1 MSETVRADADLRDLW
16 RIYARRMTDTALVL
30 CVAVSILLFAGF
42 AIVALMHA
50 HWAQRWWPLALPPI
64 LFGSFGAW
72 GIADRELTERRRR
85 GPLDARAA
93 RTLLAVE
100 WASCVAAGLAGAA
113 GVIAF
118 LRLTVGTWIS

>member
-1 MSETVRADADLRDLW
+1 MSETVRADADLRELW
-16 RIYARRMTDTALVL
+16 RIYARRMTDTALAV

-42 AIVALMHA
+42 TVVALMHA

-64 LFGSFGAW
+64 IVGSFGAW
-72 GIADRELTERRRR
+72 GIADRELAERRRR
-85 GPLDARAA
+85 GPVSDSTA
-93 RTLLAVE
+93 RTLLAIE

-113 GVIAF
+113 SVIAF